1 MTIDYFGLFFSFSLS
16 STGTI
21 VWRC

>member
-21 VWRC
+21 EWRC